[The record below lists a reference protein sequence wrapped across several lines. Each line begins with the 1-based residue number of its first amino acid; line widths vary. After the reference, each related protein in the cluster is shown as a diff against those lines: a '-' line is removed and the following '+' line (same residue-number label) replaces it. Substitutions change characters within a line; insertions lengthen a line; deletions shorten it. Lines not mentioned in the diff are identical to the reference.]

1 MNSELRRPSVTTV
14 KRGRVFVIQ
23 TLDKVDSA
31 VRVTVLPGTEKGVRS
46 DAMSNYVLTL
56 FKNERMISLLR
67 VFDLLKT

>member
-1 MNSELRRPSVTTV
+1 MNSELIRPSVTTV
-14 KRGRVFVIQ
+14 KRDRVFVIQ

-31 VRVTVLPGTEKGVRS
+31 VRVTVLPGTEKSVRS

-67 VFDLLKT
+67 VFDRLKT